1 MSPIFSET
9 KLQANIGLDYLQNRE
24 NKYLWFNTLSMIN
37 CGHWGKHQNKCKLRN
52 HVKSIN
58 SQGEYRK
65 AFQGV
70 NSVSFQETYTNYTET
85 FPSCSNHI
93 KSLNNSCSALSEFSY
108 ESQPIH
114 SESFFSRIFLPFFHL

>member
-1 MSPIFSET
+1 MDIEESIKT
-9 KLQANIGLDYLQNRE
+9 NVNY
-24 NKYLWFNTLSMIN
+24 
-37 CGHWGKHQNKCKLRN
+37 RN

-70 NSVSFQETYTNYTET
+70 SSVSFQETYTNYTET
-85 FPSCSNHI
+85 FLSCFSHI
-93 KSLNNSCSALSEFSY
+93 KSLNNSYSALSGSSY

-114 SESFFSRIFLPFFHL
+114 SKSFFSRIFLPFFHLFLLTHKKSAVKSLFLSSFIYSNEIIILGFSMIMFAY